1 MNDKQDAP
9 AMSGARRETFDVV
22 IVGGGGAGL
31 AAAVEARTLGR
42 SAVVL
47 EKNPTLGGS
56 TSRSV
61 GSFTA
66 TNTPLQLRKGIL
78 DRPDDHFDDMG
89 VFCTRRNVPD
99 NPALRRVLIDNVP
112 DTFRWLSSM
121 GVAFFGPTL
130 EPPHRRPRMHNVLPT
145 SRAYIYHLTR
155 RAKRLGV
162 RIETNTA
169 VSDLIQEEGRVVGVR
184 ATQGG
189 ATIEFRASGGVV
201 LATGDFSGD
210 RDMRT
215 RLIGPHVK
223 DAQPANP
230 TNTGDGHRMV
240 LALGG
245 RLINSHVHLGGAR
258 FDPPPPKF
266 LASLPPI
273 ALVTK
278 PMIWALDL
286 LPMWLLRPFVMS
298 FLTGVLRA
306 SANMLKEGGLIIN
319 KDGRRF
325 TDELGEPN
333 LDIPNQPDGLAY
345 FLLDGE
351 LKRKFSQPPHYVSTA
366 PGIAY
371 AYLPDYR
378 RSRRDVY
385 HEAKTLAEL
394 AQKLGM
400 PAGALERS
408 VADFNIEAGAS
419 AHGPRRPFGEG
430 PYVALGPVRYYI
442 TYADSGVAVDD
453 RHRVL
458 GPGDQP
464 IPGLY
469 AAGFIGMGGMLLE
482 GLGHH
487 IGWAFTSGRRAG
499 RHAAFGVVTGGR
511 GAADDAAG

>member
-1 MNDKQDAP
+1 MT
-9 AMSGARRETFDVV
+9 GATSVRTYDVV
-22 IVGGGGAGL
+22 VVGGGGAGL
-31 AAAVEARTLGR
+31 AAAIEARSLGR
-42 SAVVL
+42 SVVLL
-47 EKNPTLGGS
+47 EKNSKLGGS
-56 TSRSV
+56 TARSV
-61 GSFTA
+61 GSFSA
-66 TNTPLQLRKGIL
+66 SNTPLQLRLGIL
-78 DRPDDHFDDMG
+78 DSPDDHFEDMG
-89 VFCTRRNVPD
+89 LFCARRNLPD
-99 NPALRRVLIDNVP
+99 NTALRRVLVDNVT

-121 GVAFFGPTL
+121 GVAFIGPTL

-145 SRAYIYHLTR
+145 SGAYVYHLAR
-155 RAKRLGV
+155 RARRMGV
-162 RIETNTA
+162 HIEAETA
-169 VSDLIQEEGRVVGVR
+169 VSDLVRLDDRVVGVR
-184 ATQGG
+184 AACGE
-189 ATIEFRASGGVV
+189 AMVEFRARGGVV

-210 RDMRT
+210 REMRT
-215 RLIGPHVK
+215 HYIGPEVSLAK
-223 DAQPANP
+223 PANP

-258 FDPPPPKF
+258 FDPPPPRF

-286 LPMWLLRPFVMS
+286 LPAGLLRPFVMS
-298 FLTGVLRA
+298 FLTAVLRA
-306 SANMLKEGGLIIN
+306 SANMLKEGGLMIN
-319 KDGRRF
+319 REGRRF
-325 TDELGEPN
+325 TDELGDPN
-333 LDIPNQPDGLAY
+333 LDIPQQPEGMAY

-351 LKRKFSQPPHYVSTA
+351 LREKFSHPPHYVSTA

-378 RSRRDVY
+378 RSRKDVY
-385 HEAKTLAEL
+385 HEARDLAGLERR
-394 AQKLGM
+394 LGM
-400 PAGALERS
+400 TPGSLQRTIVEY
-408 VADFNIEAGAS
+408 NAS
-419 AHGPRRPFGEG
+419 AAAGPSPRRPFGAG

-442 TYADSGVAVDD
+442 TYADSGVAVDE

-458 GPGDQP
+458 GQGDRA

-499 RHAAFGVVTGGR
+499 RHAALAAVSGG
-511 GAADDAAG
+511 